1 MMPRTSP
8 AIRERRELT
17 FYEEGIVS
25 AITCSL
31 RSAAAFGLPSVPPQ
45 SVRLLPSEG
54 KVCAIYGSGA
64 TAKSVMI
71 DAKPLGALLVSFCI
85 RSKIPMPKDVAKE
98 VRVEAQC
105 VILSFSVEH
114 TYAPPPQ
121 VNEPTGI
128 QNSDVRSW
136 VWSGR

>member
-1 MMPRTSP
+1 MPKAGP

-17 FYEEGIVS
+17 FYEEGILS

-31 RSAAAFGLPSVPPQ
+31 RSAAAFGLPPVPPQ
-45 SVRLLPSEG
+45 WVRLIPAEG

-85 RSKIPMPKDVAKE
+85 RSKIPMPKDAAKE
-98 VRVEAQC
+98 VRVESQC
-105 VILSFSVEH
+105 VVLAFTIEH

-121 VNEPTGI
+121 INEPAGI
-128 QNSDVRSW
+128 QNSEVRSW
-136 VWSGR
+136 VWGSP